1 MSVNLTA
8 KTQNGTIELWQT
20 PSWVTRACLIDSYG
34 DVKTRR
40 GPTARHA
47 LQIYL
52 LWVSS
57 LMEGV
62 WHDAE
67 AFENQKEITRD
78 HVAAVRDRIRERG
91 LVVSSI

>member
-1 MSVNLTA
+1 MSINLEA

-20 PSWVTRACLIDSYG
+20 PSWVTRACLIDCYG

-57 LMEGV
+57 QLEGV
-62 WHDAE
+62 WHDVK
-67 AFENQKEITRD
+67 AFENMKEAIRD
-78 HVAAVRDRIRERG
+78 HVAAVRDRMRERG